1 MKKRWVDTECWDDPW
16 FQGLSPVNK
25 LFWRYICDRC
35 DCAGVWKVNR
45 SLAEFQI
52 GAEIDWDNLLATF
65 KDRVVA
71 LSEEKW
77 LVVKFLKFQYIK
89 LSRNC
94 KPHEKVFDA
103 LKEHGL
109 IDMVDTLMEAQ
120 RDIIADTLTGRVT
133 DRVYGRV
140 ADTLENKIKQNK
152 EEKEEKDLLSL
163 PHTPL
168 VTEGDVFDFVKD
180 DDVTEGI
187 CTEEGA
193 RGGETCAASGADP
206 PKKGEAAVRHKHGQY
221 GWVRLTGEEYN
232 RLLTE
237 FGNEMLRRYITIV
250 DEYAQT
256 HGNAKKYKDWNLVV
270 RKAIRERW
278 GEKQNESKT
287 STVTGRKMY
296 DRELRRIEELERE
309 EALKR
314 GNG

>member
-1 MKKRWVDTECWDDPW
+1 MSKRYVDTESWNDPW
-16 FQGLSPVNK
+16 YQK
-25 LFWRYICDRC
+25 LPMVYKCFWKYICDRC
-35 DCAGVWKVNR
+35 DCAGVWKVNQE
-45 SLAEFQI
+45 LAEFQI
-52 GAEIDWDNLLATF
+52 GAPVDWDNLLAAF
-65 KDRVVA
+65 KGRIVI

-77 LVVKFLKFQYIK
+77 MVTKFVSFQYGALTEANRMHRGI
-89 LSRNC
+89 LRTLEVHGLAY
-94 KPHEKVFDA
+94 PFDGA
-103 LKEHGL
+103 LKGL
-109 IDMVDTLMEAQ
+109 QRGIEAPKDKDKDMD
-120 RDIIADTLTGRVT
+120 
-133 DRVYGRV
+133 
-140 ADTLENKIKQNK
+140 
-152 EEKEEKDLLSL
+152 KDKDPYPY

-168 VTEGDVFDFVKD
+168 VTEGDVFGFVED
-180 DDVTEGI
+180 DVVTEGI

-193 RGGETCAASGADP
+193 REGETGAASGADP
-206 PKKGEAAVRHKHGQY
+206 PKKNEAAVKHKHGQY

-232 RLLTE
+232 RLLAE
-237 FGNEMLRRYITIV
+237 FGNEVLRRYIAIV

-314 GNG
+314 GKREEALKRGNG

>member
-1 MKKRWVDTECWDDPW
+1 MGDRDTFVLRKSFLRHVDGLTDAEAGQLIRAVRCYVDGLELPVMDRAVQMVFGFIKMQIDTENEKYEQKCKTARA
-16 FQGLSPVNK
+16 S
-25 LFWRYICDRC
+25 I
-35 DCAGVWKVNR
+35 NR
-45 SLAEFQI
+45 RWEKNTDVYERIQTNTNVSS
-52 GAEIDWDNLLATF
+52 EIRPYTN
-65 KDRVVA
+65 
-71 LSEEKW
+71 
-77 LVVKFLKFQYIK
+77 VKNVI
-89 LSRNC
+89 
-94 KPHEKVFDA
+94 
-103 LKEHGL
+103 
-109 IDMVDTLMEAQ
+109 
-120 RDIIADTLTGRVT
+120 LTR
-133 DRVYGRV
+133 
-140 ADTLENKIKQNK
+140 
-152 EEKEEKDLLSL
+152 EKDKDMDKDKDPYPY

-168 VTEGDVFDFVKD
+168 VTEGDVFGFVE
-180 DDVTEGI
+180 DDVVIEGI

-193 RGGETCAASGADP
+193 REGETGAASGADP
-206 PKKGEAAVRHKHGQY
+206 PKKNEAAVKHKHGQY

-237 FGNEMLRRYITIV
+237 FGNEVLRRYIAIV

-278 GEKQNESKT
+278 GNKQNESKT